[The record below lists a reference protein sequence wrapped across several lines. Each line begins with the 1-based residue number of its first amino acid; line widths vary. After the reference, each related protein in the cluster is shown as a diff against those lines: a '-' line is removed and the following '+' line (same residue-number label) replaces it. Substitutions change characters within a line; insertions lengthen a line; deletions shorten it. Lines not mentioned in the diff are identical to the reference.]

1 MDALTQKGGTHMVTT
16 AGSAGVTLDT
26 IGSGA
31 LVELFDAELARV
43 LENITDPNT
52 EAKTRRTI
60 TVKVSF
66 APNENRD
73 LADVNLTCSS
83 KLAGIKTVGTRLYVG
98 KTRGKLVAVENDP
111 RQTALFDQP
120 QPARPSA
127 VANFSQQP
135 TAGGE

>member
-1 MDALTQKGGTHMVTT
+1 MVT
-16 AGSAGVTLDT
+16 AGSSGVTLDT

-31 LVELFDAELARV
+31 LIELFDAELARV
-43 LENITDPNT
+43 LDNITDPNT
-52 EAKTRRTI
+52 EAKQKRTI
-60 TVKVSF
+60 TVKVTF

-73 LADVNLTCSS
+73 LADVNLTCNS

-120 QPARPSA
+120 QPARPAA
-127 VANFSQQP
+127 VANFNQQQP
-135 TAGGE
+135 AGGE